1 MRSNPGKLKK
11 KNVSAKTEIQRA
23 KFKLAANFIKTVG
36 SVLAITF
43 PDYKTSTTSRNNA
56 VANVLQQAIT
66 GDYPD
71 LRIEYSTVFM
81 ASGSLSVTM
90 DPVATSTE
98 PGLPVKLTVIVSM
111 LVSCT
116 DGFSQAE

>member
-1 MRSNPGKLKK
+1 LRSNPGKLKK

-71 LRIEYSTVFM
+71 LRIEYSKVFM